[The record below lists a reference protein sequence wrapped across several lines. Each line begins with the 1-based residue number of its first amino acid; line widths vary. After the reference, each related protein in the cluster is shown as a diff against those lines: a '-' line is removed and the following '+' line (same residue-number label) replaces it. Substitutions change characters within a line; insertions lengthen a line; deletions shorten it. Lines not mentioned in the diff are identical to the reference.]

1 MQWEAGDLWPL
12 GRLVGMEECWQDL
25 AIPRILH
32 ICLQEMAPDPGS
44 LLHGGHITWGT
55 ALSTDKGGEGEV

>member
-1 MQWEAGDLWPL
+1 
-12 GRLVGMEECWQDL
+12 MEECWQDL